1 VTYKVQTSYLLLIL
15 FFGAVYLCSSIVPA
29 LAPSEVKNTR
39 KQIFLLLK
47 LTTASTVFLIA
58 SNYSDSNYIIG
69 GVIAALVLII
79 LYLLKENNSVYYF
92 LPALAGLA
100 IISENYYILTC
111 MTTTL
116 FLKGMADYSG
126 ITKLKWTDKR
136 ITTFIYLVIT
146 TAVVILV
153 ARTVQVAA
161 L

>member
-1 VTYKVQTSYLLLIL
+1 L
-15 FFGAVYLCSSIVPA
+15 FFGAIYLCSSIVPA

-39 KQIFLLLK
+39 RQIILLLR
-47 LTTASTVFLIA
+47 LTTAATVFLIA
-58 SNYSDSNYIIG
+58 ANYSDSNYVIG

-79 LYLLKENNSVYYF
+79 LYLVKESPIPYYF
-92 LPALAGLA
+92 LPAVAGLA

-126 ITKLKWTDKR
+126 ISKIRWSDKR

-146 TAVVILV
+146 TAIVILV
-153 ARTVQVAA
+153 ARTIQIAA